1 MEHLVILDYT
11 TGEVDIYPMHPV
23 FTSCTEDLLSSLGH
37 KASDCHWMFTS
48 GNITFHNEKL
58 IE

>member
-11 TGEVDIYPMHPV
+11 TGEVDIYPV
-23 FTSCTEDLLSSLGH
+23 NSEQASCAEDLLLNLGH

-48 GNITFHNEKL
+48 GNITFHNEKV